1 MSIVMKFGGSS
12 VATAR
17 DMERAATLVE
27 SSLDQAPVVVVSA
40 IAGVTN
46 SLSEIPFQS
55 DAARTE
61 NRTHL
66 ESIHMNV
73 AEDLFGKPLPPGLDD
88 AMACIFDSLDSDIAL
103 LRATGF
109 DESVAETLLTYGERL
124 VLTLFATYLFQRHCD
139 LRRVDAR
146 QVIRLN
152 ALGAVDTDATRTAVM
167 TDVRPL
173 VRPGRAVLLEGFIAG
188 DVAGRPCTLGR
199 DGSDY
204 TAALLARFLD
214 AEKLE
219 IWTDV
224 PGVFTHDPRLEPEAR
239 WIPEMTFEDALDLVE
254 QGASVLHARAIEEL
268 REAGIPIRVRS
279 CRDPAGDST
288 LIHLRRHSS

>member
-12 VATAR
+12 VATAG

-27 SSLDQAPVVVVSA
+27 SSLADAPVVVISA

-46 SLSEIPFQS
+46 CLAEIPYQS
-55 DAARTE
+55 DEARGE
-61 NRTHL
+61 NRSHL
-66 ESIHMNV
+66 ESLHLTV

-88 AMACIFDSLDSDIAL
+88 AMASVFESLDSDIAL

-109 DESVAETLLTYGERL
+109 DESVAETILTYGERL
-124 VLTLFATYLFQRHCD
+124 ALTLFGTYLFQRHCD

-152 ALGAVDTDATRTAVM
+152 ALGTVDTTATAAAVRAE
-167 TDVRPL
+167 VVPL
-173 VRPGRAVLLEGFIAG
+173 VGVGRAVLLEGFIAS
-188 DVAGRPCTLGR
+188 DVTGRPCTLGR

-204 TAALLARFLD
+204 TAALLARFLG

-224 PGVFTHDPRLEPEAR
+224 PGVFTQDPRSAPDAR
-239 WIPEMTFEDALDLVE
+239 WIPEMSFEDAIDLAE

-288 LIHLRRHSS
+288 LIHAKRPSP